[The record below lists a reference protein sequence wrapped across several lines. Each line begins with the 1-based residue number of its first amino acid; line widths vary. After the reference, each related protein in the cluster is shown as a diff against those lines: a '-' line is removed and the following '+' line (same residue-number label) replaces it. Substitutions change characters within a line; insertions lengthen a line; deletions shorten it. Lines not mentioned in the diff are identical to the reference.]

1 MWQDTGVILVS
12 FLGAGEGGV
21 GSVGVGCVGE
31 GVEGVDLYLS
41 TFQVPRLDLEGML
54 QIGKERLTIAR
65 CSPSS
70 PRYEGHIGGVGR
82 VISWSGFCDLILVK
96 GSTSDFRRQ

>member
-1 MWQDTGVILVS
+1 MARYGSNTGK
-12 FLGAGEGGV
+12 FLEAGEGGGGV
-21 GSVGVGCVGE
+21 GVGVGCVG
-31 GVEGVDLYLS
+31 GVGEGVDLYLS

-70 PRYEGHIGGVGR
+70 PRYEGVGR

>member
-1 MWQDTGVILVS
+1 MARYGSNTGK

-21 GSVGVGCVGE
+21 GVGCVG
-31 GVEGVDLYLS
+31 GVGEGVDLYLS

-82 VISWSGFCDLILVK
+82 VISWEWIL
-96 GSTSDFRRQ
+96 

>member
-1 MWQDTGVILVS
+1 MADILQRSVARYGSNTGK

-21 GSVGVGCVGE
+21 GVGCVG
-31 GVEGVDLYLS
+31 GVGEGVDLHLS

-82 VISWSGFCDLILVK
+82 VISWEWIL
-96 GSTSDFRRQ
+96 